1 MRYFINDISAL
12 NGYLNRLWNFGS
24 VLCGQQ
30 MTREIERW
38 SGWKNFNS
46 ATTLLV
52 FPGNGA
58 NIVRGFMSAEWL
70 LGWRTTSATAKRIWI
85 PGESP
90 QAIAGRI
97 FPNKFVLGLKD
108 IVVIDDVVSS
118 GETARKLRQVNA
130 PWIPATQWHI
140 VCWVAQKAAS
150 LRGFSSHHATIE
162 VGDSNHKAP
171 INSISTLLKEVDIA
185 ENYAR
190 RNFPQP
196 ETFLALL
203 DELR

>member
-1 MRYFINDISAL
+1 MTKYFIDDVGV
-12 NGYLNRLWNFGS
+12 NGYHARLQEFGYI
-24 VLCGQQ
+24 LCGRR
-30 MTREIERW
+30 MTREVEEW
-38 SGWKNFNS
+38 NEWKNFNPT
-46 ATTLLV
+46 TTLLI

-58 NIVRGFMSAEWL
+58 NIVRGFMDTNWL
-70 LGWRTTSATAKRIWI
+70 LNWRTASATAKRIWI
-85 PGESP
+85 PGEPP

-97 FPNKFVLGLKD
+97 FPDRFILGVKD

-118 GETARKLRQVNA
+118 GETARKLRRVNT
-130 PWIPATQWHI
+130 PWIPAARWHI

-150 LRGFSSHHATIE
+150 LRGFASSFATFK
-162 VGDSNHKAP
+162 VGDSNHKDS
-171 INSISTLLKEVDIA
+171 INSISTLLKERDIA

-203 DELR
+203 NELR